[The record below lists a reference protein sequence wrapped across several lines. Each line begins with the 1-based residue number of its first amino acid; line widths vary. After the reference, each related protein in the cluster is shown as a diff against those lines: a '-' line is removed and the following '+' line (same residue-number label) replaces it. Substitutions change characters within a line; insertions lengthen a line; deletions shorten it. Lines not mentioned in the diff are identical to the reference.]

1 MSEYEIE
8 KDIPIPAMSAPRGRK
23 EKYPWS
29 TLDVGHSFFVPD
41 VSAKRMQSTASKAA
55 ARTGRTFVARNVEG
69 GVRVWRYE

>member
-29 TLDVGHSFFVPD
+29 TMDVGHSFFVPD
-41 VSAKRMQSTASKAA
+41 GNVKMLNSSASKAKL
-55 ARTGRTFVARNVEG
+55 RTGRTFVARQVEG

>member
-8 KDIPIPAMSAPRGRK
+8 ENVPLPAEHAPRGRK

-29 TLDVGHSFFVPD
+29 TLEVGQSFFVPD
-41 VSAKRMQSTASKAA
+41 VSAKRMQSTASKAGG
-55 ARTGRTFVARNVEG
+55 RTGRTFVARNAEG